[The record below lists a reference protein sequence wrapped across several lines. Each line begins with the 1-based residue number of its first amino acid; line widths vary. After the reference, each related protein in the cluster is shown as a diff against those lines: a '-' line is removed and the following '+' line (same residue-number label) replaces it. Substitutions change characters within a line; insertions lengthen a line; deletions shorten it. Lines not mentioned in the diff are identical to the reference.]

1 MFEFSRFEGR
11 TLDLDKDAVIILKA
25 LYDNKPDPITFWEML
40 MSTPTIKQKINLQIA
55 SFELNRDKNMRK
67 KVLEYHKD
75 KIIRSITDKYVD
87 KYIHRFIIS
96 TGLIVKAVKEY
107 WLEENDMVARYK
119 HCIGRGKWYCRLS
132 YNFYIKNKIEPYS
145 IYDYLQ

>member
-1 MFEFSRFEGR
+1 MFDFSRFEGK
-11 TLDLDKDAVIILKA
+11 TIDLDKDASIILKA
-25 LYDNKPDPITFWEML
+25 LYDNKPEPITFWNML
-40 MSTPTIKQKINLQIA
+40 MATPKIKQKINLQI
-55 SFELNRDKNMRK
+55 SIFELNRDKNMRK

-87 KYIHRFIIS
+87 KYIHRHIIS

-119 HCIGRGKWYCRLS
+119 HCIGRGKWYGTLA
-132 YNFYIKNKIEPYS
+132 YKFYIKNKIYPYS
-145 IYDYLQ
+145 I